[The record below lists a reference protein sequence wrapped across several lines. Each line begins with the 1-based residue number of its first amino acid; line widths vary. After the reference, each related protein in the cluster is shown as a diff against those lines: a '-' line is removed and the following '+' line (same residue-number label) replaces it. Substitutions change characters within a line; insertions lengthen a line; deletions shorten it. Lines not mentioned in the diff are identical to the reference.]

1 MGERTGKRP
10 GWGWLLAGVLAF
22 SVLTGPV
29 APVAEATT
37 LAPLSTEQMTDAA
50 DLIVR
55 GRVISQWV
63 MTNQAGYIVTR
74 ALIEVERAYKGE
86 VSVGEVL
93 SVDSPGGDYFGM
105 MANTESAARFSA
117 GEEVFL
123 FLNRVY
129 HGEGLT
135 PVGMFQGK
143 YSIRQNPV
151 DGSEM
156 PVRFTV
162 PYTKPYDARFIPHPP
177 VEERIHLSDLE
188 ATVLQRV
195 EIGWDGRPI
204 PGISADRLRQI
215 NRLQPGVQ

>member
-1 MGERTGKRP
+1 MEEQTGKNL
-10 GWGWLLAGVLAF
+10 GWGWLLAGMLAF
-22 SVLTGPV
+22 SVLTGPM
-29 APVAEATT
+29 APEAEATT
-37 LAPLSTEQMTDAA
+37 LSPLSTEQMTDAA

-63 MTNQAGYIVTR
+63 MTNPAGYIVTR
-74 ALIEVERAYKGE
+74 ALIDVERAYKGD
-86 VSVGEVL
+86 VAVGEVL

-105 MANTESAARFSA
+105 LANTQLAARFSA

-129 HGEGLT
+129 HGAGLT

-143 YSIRQNPV
+143 YSIRQNPA
-151 DGSEM
+151 DGSDM

-188 ATVLQRV
+188 AAVLQRV
-195 EIGWDGRPI
+195 GIGWDGQPI
-204 PGISADRLRQI
+204 PGMSADRLRQI